1 MIDTARPSR
10 AMRRRLR
17 VAAASVFGI
26 VVVATMVAATQLHA
40 TKEPQSASAQR
51 DASGRRDAAAAV
63 PGIRFPRV
71 KWSLR
76 WSDEF
81 SGRGLSAKWTPVSGN
96 GTNGWSHRALQY
108 YRSANVAQDGLGH
121 LVITAA
127 KAGRST
133 GLTCWNGPCEYTSGR
148 IETRE
153 TFSQRYGRMA
163 ARIKLPDGKGIWP
176 AFWTRSRYLS
186 SGGEIDIVEPIGS
199 KPNLV
204 QGFTHGKGHKGI
216 ASLKL
221 AQPFSADYH
230 VYGVDWT
237 PQGIVW
243 WMDGKPYGQFQY
255 SGYQL
260 DQPHWIILDVQ
271 VGGNYPKPPNAT
283 TRFPARMEVDWV
295 RVYRGTPR

>member
-1 MIDTARPSR
+1 MTGTQRPTRS
-10 AMRRRLR
+10 MRRRLR
-17 VAAASVFGI
+17 IAAASVFGI
-26 VVVATMVAATQLHA
+26 VVVATTVAATQLRS
-40 TKEPQSASAQR
+40 TEEPQSAGPQKTM
-51 DASGRRDAAAAV
+51 AAAAEPV
-63 PGIRFPRV
+63 IPLPPV

-81 SGRGLSAKWTPVSGN
+81 TGRGLSPKWAPISGN

-108 YRSANVAQDGLGH
+108 YQSANVRQDGLGH

-127 KAGRST
+127 KT
-133 GLTCWNGPCEYTSGR
+133 GPTTTLSCWNGPCKYTSGR
-148 IETRE
+148 IESRE
-153 TFSQRYGRMA
+153 RFSQRYGRMA
-163 ARIKLPDGKGIWP
+163 ARIKMPAGKGIWP
-176 AFWTRSRYLS
+176 AFWTRSTSS

-221 AQPFSADYH
+221 PKPFSADYH

-237 PQGIVW
+237 PQGFVW
-243 WMDGKPYGQFQY
+243 WMDGKPYGQFRY

-260 DQPHWIILDVQ
+260 DQPHWIILNVQ

-295 RVYRGTPR
+295 RVYRGAAK

>member
-1 MIDTARPSR
+1 VTDAARPSR
-10 AMRRRLR
+10 ATRRRLR
-17 VAAASVFGI
+17 IAAASVFGI
-26 VVVATMVAATQLHA
+26 VVVTTMVAATELQA
-40 TKEPQSASAQR
+40 TEEPRSA
-51 DASGRRDAAAAV
+51 GTRRDVAVAAE
-63 PGIRFPRV
+63 PGIPLPRV
-71 KWSLR
+71 NWTLR

-81 SGRGLSAKWTPVSGN
+81 TGRGLSSKWVPVSGN

-108 YRSANVAQDGLGH
+108 YRPANAQQDGLGH

-127 KAGRST
+127 KTGRST
-133 GLTCWNGPCEYTSGR
+133 ALTCWNGPCEYTSGR
-148 IETRE
+148 VESRE

-176 AFWTRSRYLS
+176 AFWTRSRSS

-221 AQPFSADYH
+221 AQPFSAAYH

-243 WMDGKPYGQFQY
+243 WMDGKPYGQFKY

-260 DQPHWIILDVQ
+260 DQPHWIILNVQ
-271 VGGNYPKPPNAT
+271 VGGNYPKPPNAA

-295 RVYRGTPR
+295 RVYSGAAR